1 MIFFTRKITKG
12 YRDNQKIQKK
22 GYCNKRFLTKSGYY
36 DKRFRSIV
44 AKIASGLMLNFV

>member
-22 GYCNKRFLTKSGYY
+22 GYCNKRFSTKSGYY
-36 DKRFRSIV
+36 DKRFGSMV
-44 AKIASGLMLNFV
+44 AEIARGMVLILV